1 MLHYIDV
8 GAQRLEA
15 YSGIADDA
23 TMDDLRRLG
32 RELRGARLLQ
42 VNATPYGGGVSELL
56 RSVVPL
62 ERDLGIQADWAVI
75 SAEPD
80 FYAFTKRLHNGL
92 QGAPF
97 SVSEH
102 DRELYLH
109 YNREAAERIRDA
121 YDFVIVHDPQPA
133 AMRASARDSA
143 RWIWRAHID
152 MSHYDSAAWE
162 FLRPFVLPYDRHIF
176 TMPEFVPDGLSLD
189 TVAIIA
195 PAIDP
200 LSPKNMPLPDELM
213 RRIVEWNG
221 VSAERPLLTQ
231 VSRFDPWKDPLGV
244 IDIYRRLKERHPAL
258 QLALVGSMALDD
270 PEAWGLYARLVE
282 AAGNDMDI
290 HILTNFTG
298 VGNVDVNAFQR
309 CSTVVIQKSVREGFG
324 LVISETLWKG
334 TPVVAGRT
342 GGIPLQMPDG
352 TGGVLIDAGDWVD
365 RIDELLR
372 DPKRARAL
380 AALGRERVRERF
392 LITRLVRDELAV
404 LASLSG

>member
-8 GAQRLEA
+8 GAQRLDA
-15 YSGIADDA
+15 YRGLTDEQTLDE
-23 TMDDLRRLG
+23 LRRLG
-32 RELRGARLLQ
+32 RALRGARVLQ

-56 RSVVPL
+56 RSIVPI
-62 ERDLGIQADWAVI
+62 ERDLGLRVDWAVI
-75 SAEPD
+75 TAEPD

-97 SVSEH
+97 SVSER

-109 YNREAAERIRDA
+109 YNREAAEGIRDA

-133 AMRASARDSA
+133 AMRASCRTAG
-143 RWIWRAHID
+143 RWVWRAHID
-152 MSHYDSAAWE
+152 MSHYDAVAWN
-162 FLRPFVLPYDRHIF
+162 FLRPFVLEYDRHIF
-176 TMPEFVPDGLSLD
+176 TMPQFVPDGLSSD
-189 TVAIIA
+189 TVVIIA

-200 LSPKNMPLPDELM
+200 LSPKNMPLPDDLM

-221 VSAERPLLTQ
+221 VSADRPLLTQ

-244 IDIYRRLKERHPAL
+244 VEIYRRLKERHPGL

-270 PEAWGLYARLVE
+270 PEAWGLYATLVQ
-282 AAGNDMDI
+282 AAGDDMDI
-290 HILTNFTG
+290 HVLTNFTG
-298 VGNVDVNAFQR
+298 VGHVDVNAFQR
-309 CSTVVIQKSVREGFG
+309 CSTVVVQKSIREGFG

-352 TGGVLIDAGDWVD
+352 TGGFLVDTDDWVE

-372 DPKRARAL
+372 DRDRAL
-380 AALGRERVRERF
+380 ALAGLGQQRVRERF

-404 LASLSG
+404 LASLSA

>member
-1 MLHYIDV
+1 VLHYIDV
-8 GAQRLEA
+8 GAQRVDAYQELADNATLEE
-15 YSGIADDA
+15 
-23 TMDDLRRLG
+23 LRRLG
-32 RELRGARLLQ
+32 RELRGAHVLQ

-62 ERDLGIQADWAVI
+62 ERDLGLRVDWAVI
-75 SAEPD
+75 TAEPG

-92 QGAPF
+92 QGASF

-102 DRELYLH
+102 ERELYWR
-109 YNREAAERIRDA
+109 YNREAAEGLRDA
-121 YDFVIVHDPQPA
+121 YDFIIIHDPQPA
-133 AMRASARDSA
+133 AMRAAARTTA
-143 RWIWRAHID
+143 RWVWRAHID
-152 MSHYDSAAWE
+152 MSHYNRNAWG
-162 FLRPFVLPYDRHIF
+162 FLRPFVLEYDRHVF
-176 TMPEFVPDGLSLD
+176 TMPQFVPDGLSSD
-189 TVAIIA
+189 TVVIIA

-200 LSPKNMPLPDELM
+200 LSPKNMSLPDDLM

-244 IDIYRRLKERHPAL
+244 IDIYRRLKQRHPAL

-270 PEAWGLYARLVE
+270 PEAWGLYAKLVE
-282 AAGNDMDI
+282 AAGDDMDI

-309 CSTVVIQKSVREGFG
+309 CSSVVIQKSIREGFG

-352 TGGVLIDAGDWVD
+352 TGGFLVDADDWVD

-372 DPKRARAL
+372 ERERAREL
-380 AALGRERVRERF
+380 AELGRQRVRERF
-392 LITRLVRDELAV
+392 LITRLVHDELAV
-404 LASLSG
+404 LASLAG